1 VITVDRAGRLAAR
14 VGGELGVSD
23 WISLS
28 EADIAT
34 FAAVTGDEHWLHTDP
49 PRAARAAPFGGVI
62 AHGFLALSLVTAL
75 SKQCYEVRSAV
86 RWLNYGLD
94 RIRFTAPLRPDQ
106 AVRLRLSLTD
116 IQAAPDAT
124 RLTLHCVLET
134 EASTIPVLVAEWIVL
149 VFESER
155 EQRDGDGETETGD
168 PR

>member
-1 VITVDRAGRLAAR
+1 MITVDRADELAAH
-14 VGGELGVSD
+14 VGAELGVSG

-49 PRAARAAPFGGVI
+49 PRAARDAPFGGVI

-94 RIRFTAPLRPDQ
+94 RIRFTAPLRPGQ

-116 IQAAPDAT
+116 VQTDIQAAPEAT

-134 EASTIPVLVAEWIVL
+134 EASTVPVLVAEWIVL
-149 VFESER
+149 VFEPEP
-155 EQRDGDGETETGD
+155 EHETRDL
-168 PR
+168 R